1 MGSGQNIRT
10 ADLPL
15 VLSKSMAHVFA
26 EAPGD
31 LTATEALR
39 WAQVVGQEGSEVLAQ
54 AVIATELG
62 RSFADESFWSTVV
75 SFS

>member
-1 MGSGQNIRT
+1 MQQGWFVHVGSGQNIRT

-39 WAQVVGQEGSEVLAQ
+39 WAQVVDRKA
-54 AVIATELG
+54 A
-62 RSFADESFWSTVV
+62 RC
-75 SFS
+75 